1 MFGEAA
7 SHCKSLNF
15 GIKLSRNTAS
25 PRFVL
30 RPGGAG
36 FTAGYFTSVHK
47 VERVLARLLLETLR
61 KNSGAILRLL
71 MVVCLFQGA
80 MSFGLFTPSTGG
92 NSALKTA
99 VQGGVGGGSTVDAVV
114 TEVNISE
121 PGGISS
127 SLETGVLEPESF
139 SKPRMLLY
147 SSYTIKKGD
156 IIGDLAGGFGLSQDT
171 LLSANGIKNSRLIQ
185 IGQVLRIPNQ
195 DGIFYTVKKG
205 DTIAAIAEKYQSG
218 SDEIRIANELF
229 SDTVKSGE
237 TLFIPG
243 ARMDWVERQEIN
255 GDLFIWPTAG
265 YITSP
270 YGYRKSPFT
279 GIRQFHSGLD
289 IGSAEGTAVRAAMS
303 GRVHSVGWDPI
314 LGNYAVINH
323 HSGYRTMYGHMSVVR
338 VKSGAYVG
346 TGERIGNVGSTGLST
361 GPHLH
366 FTVYK
371 SGITVNPRTL
381 MK

>member
-1 MFGEAA
+1 M
-7 SHCKSLNF
+7 
-15 GIKLSRNTAS
+15 
-25 PRFVL
+25 
-30 RPGGAG
+30 
-36 FTAGYFTSVHK
+36 
-47 VERVLARLLLETLR
+47 
-61 KNSGAILRLL
+61 
-71 MVVCLFQGA
+71 
-80 MSFGLFTPSTGG
+80 
-92 NSALKTA
+92 LKPA
-99 VQGGVGGGSTVDAVV
+99 VPGGVGGGSTVDAVV
-114 TEVNISE
+114 TEINVSE
-121 PGGISS
+121 PGGIDS

-139 SKPRMLLY
+139 SRPRMLLY

-156 IIGDLAGGFGLSQDT
+156 IIGDLAGSFGLSQDT

-205 DTIAAIAEKYQSG
+205 DTIAAIAEKYQS
-218 SDEIRIANELF
+218 DYLAIRTANELF
-229 SDTVKSGE
+229 SDAVKSGE
-237 TLFIPG
+237 ILFIPG
-243 ARMDWVERQEIN
+243 AHMDWVERQEIN
-255 GDLFIWPTAG
+255 GDLFIWPTTG
-265 YITSP
+265 YITSS

-303 GRVHSVGWDPI
+303 GRVSAVGWDNI
-314 LGNYAVINH
+314 LGNYAVISH
-323 HSGYRTMYGHMSVVR
+323 HSGYRTMYGHMSVLR

-346 TGERIGNVGSTGLST
+346 TGERIGDVGSTGLST

>member
-1 MFGEAA
+1 
-7 SHCKSLNF
+7 
-15 GIKLSRNTAS
+15 
-25 PRFVL
+25 
-30 RPGGAG
+30 
-36 FTAGYFTSVHK
+36 
-47 VERVLARLLLETLR
+47 
-61 KNSGAILRLL
+61 
-71 MVVCLFQGA
+71 
-80 MSFGLFTPSTGG
+80 
-92 NSALKTA
+92 
-99 VQGGVGGGSTVDAVV
+99 VGGGSTVDAVV
-114 TEVNISE
+114 TEINVSE
-121 PGGISS
+121 PGGIDS

-139 SKPRMLLY
+139 SRPRMLLY

-156 IIGDLAGGFGLSQDT
+156 IIGDLAGSFGLSQDT

-205 DTIAAIAEKYQSG
+205 DTIAAIAEKYQS
-218 SDEIRIANELF
+218 DYLAIRTANELF
-229 SDTVKSGE
+229 SDAVKSGE
-237 TLFIPG
+237 ILFIPG
-243 ARMDWVERQEIN
+243 AHMDWVERQEIN
-255 GDLFIWPTAG
+255 GDLFIWPTTG
-265 YITSP
+265 YITSS

-303 GRVHSVGWDPI
+303 GRVSAVGWDNI
-314 LGNYAVINH
+314 LGNYAVISH
-323 HSGYRTMYGHMSVVR
+323 HSGYRTMYGHMSVLR

-346 TGERIGNVGSTGLST
+346 TGERIGDVGSTGLST